1 MTTLFEQADERKAR
15 HLEVFE
21 AELRKLGAER
31 RRLEDEASAVRADI
45 VRIARAAAAAG
56 LTERRI
62 AKAVGVTPAAAHKW
76 LAPK

>member
-1 MTTLFEQADERKAR
+1 MTSLFEKADERKAR
-15 HLEVFE
+15 SLEVFE

-31 RRLEDEASAVRADI
+31 RRLADESAVVHADI

-62 AKAVGVTPAAAHKW
+62 AKSVGVTPAAAHKW
-76 LAPK
+76 LGVK